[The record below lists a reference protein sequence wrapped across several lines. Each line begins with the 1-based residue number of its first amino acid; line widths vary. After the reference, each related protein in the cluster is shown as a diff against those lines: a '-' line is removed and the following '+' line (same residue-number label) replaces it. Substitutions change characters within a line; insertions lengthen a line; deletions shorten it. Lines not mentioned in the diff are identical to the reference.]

1 MRGNRY
7 QFGLTLLTGFFLL
20 ATLIAVLLYA
30 LTPATPATR
39 GPLLLTAF
47 VAILLGSLVCIL
59 FFLRWVLRP
68 YRQLV
73 GEAEKASVESQ
84 PHKSRD
90 EAEFVLETF
99 QSVVAQLQEQRKAL
113 EQLSSQAS
121 KRADSAERFS
131 ERIVASVPS
140 ALIAFDG
147 MGHSIAINGPGRA
160 LLEVDGSA
168 LGQPVATILHKIPQL
183 AEMVEQCLQTGKL
196 YRREEIETLTSDQMP
211 RWLGATVAPIDLS
224 SGEGDRGALCLLT
237 DITEVTQLRE
247 QVVLKKNLESL
258 GEMSAGLAHEFK
270 NSIAT
275 LHGYVQLLQ
284 NLELDEKARGAASSL
299 LNEVRN
305 LSDMV
310 TSFLNFARPQPL
322 QLDEV
327 NLDEL
332 ITDCAS
338 DLAPIFKQADVELL
352 VTRTATVVPG
362 TTGVSPAAGN
372 ADIAAGSAD
381 VAPGTAGVSPAAGS
395 AEVSTGSANIAA
407 AGAAPLNIRADERML
422 RQALL
427 NLIRNAAEAIPAA
440 KTDRR
445 VEVST
450 SNERD
455 QAGKDWAVVEIK
467 DTGEGIPVSDLQR
480 IFIPFFT
487 TKAAG
492 HGVGLALAHRV
503 ITQHGGTVTASNAKG
518 GGAVFSLRLPR

>member
-1 MRGNRY
+1 MRYGTRY

-47 VAILLGSLVCIL
+47 VAILLGTLVCIL

-73 GEAEKASVESQ
+73 GEAEKASVQAQ
-84 PHKSRD
+84 PHKAQD

-131 ERIVASVPS
+131 ERIVASLPS
-140 ALIAFDG
+140 GLIAFDG
-147 MGHSIAINGPGRA
+147 TGHLMVINAPGRA

-168 LGQPVATILHKIPQL
+168 LGEPVATILRKMPQL

-211 RWLGATVAPIDLS
+211 RRLGATVAPIELS

-237 DITEVTQLRE
+237 DLTEVTQLRE
-247 QVVLKKNLESL
+247 QVALKKNLESL

-270 NSIAT
+270 NAIAT

-284 NLELDEKARGAASSL
+284 SLELDERARGTASSL

-327 NLDEL
+327 NLNEL
-332 ITDCAS
+332 IKDCAS
-338 DLAPIFKQADVELL
+338 ELAPIFKNAEVELL
-352 VTRTATVVPG
+352 LTGTAGAP
-362 TTGVSPAAGN
+362 PAPGN

-381 VAPGTAGVSPAAGS
+381 LAPGTAGILPASSDASP
-395 AEVSTGSANIAA
+395 STVHT
-407 AGAAPLNIRADERML
+407 LVIRADERML

-427 NLIRNAAEAIPAA
+427 NLIRNAAEAIPEDH
-440 KTDRR
+440 TSRR
-445 VEVST
+445 VEVISST
-450 SNERD
+450 ERD
-455 QAGKDWAVVEIK
+455 KAGKDWAVVAVK
-467 DTGEGIPVSDLQR
+467 DTGEGIPAADLQR

-487 TKAAG
+487 TKATG

-503 ITQHGGTVTASNAKG
+503 ITQHGGTLTAANAKD
-518 GGAVFSLRLPR
+518 GGAVFSLRLPM